1 MLPPEVIL
9 ASAWFS
15 VAQGLVA
22 GPQLGLSLPLVGS
35 TYAVSYGG
43 VTDANPVLAGMIASN
58 PASRMSFRI
67 TYPPI
72 EKAPNASTMLA
83 QHPRVAVRIRCDLSL
98 KICVEHFDVD
108 VAFRFIVTPCSPD
121 RDTACAVAT
130 FQDRRVR
137 PHSVSSLRALA
148 KQSICGRPPAC
159 KVGELLWIGSLAS
172 ICPAC

>member
-67 TYPPI
+67 TYPPL
-72 EKAPNASTMLA
+72 KKRQTLARCWRST
-83 QHPRVAVRIRCDLSL
+83 Q
-98 KICVEHFDVD
+98 
-108 VAFRFIVTPCSPD
+108 
-121 RDTACAVAT
+121 
-130 FQDRRVR
+130 
-137 PHSVSSLRALA
+137 
-148 KQSICGRPPAC
+148 
-159 KVGELLWIGSLAS
+159 ELLFGFAAIYRSKFA
-172 ICPAC
+172 